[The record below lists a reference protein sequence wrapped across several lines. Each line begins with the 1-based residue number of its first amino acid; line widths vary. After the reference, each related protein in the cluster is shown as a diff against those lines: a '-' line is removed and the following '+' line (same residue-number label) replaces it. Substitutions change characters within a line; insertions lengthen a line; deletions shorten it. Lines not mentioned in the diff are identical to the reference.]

1 MENKV
6 GLDAVGEV
14 TAMLAMLLCLNLNG
28 LFGLL
33 LYVPVN
39 SYGHVGMFA

>member
-1 MENKV
+1 MENK
-6 GLDAVGEV
+6 GLDAVGGV
-14 TAMLAMLLCLNLNG
+14 TAMLAMLLCLDLNG

-33 LYVPVN
+33 LNVSVN